1 MAHVLPRLRPAAT
14 NKERSV
20 KKGAPHFRARRVAI
34 PVRPTNFPT
43 LLPMNRRTFLRSSAT
58 ALAFASTPSFLTR
71 RARAADGKP
80 ETILLQSAWDTVNI
94 GDIGHTPGTLRILE
108 QYLPDAHVI
117 LWAMKLDERVT
128 ALLCARFPKVEIL
141 QGSLTGTTEKDEK
154 LRAAIGR
161 SDLFIRNSG
170 MGQDTNFMEY
180 CRKIGKPYG
189 LYGQSYFPNM
199 VEGAGGEERKEMLHG
214 ASFLYCRE
222 SKTLDILRRAGVKPP
237 VLEFGPDGCFGI
249 DVRDDERGLAT
260 MKKLGLEERKFI
272 TIQLRTNTA
281 KLPGVDDKRV
291 PSLNPLHPSP
301 EQIADDE
308 RRAAV
313 YRDLITQW
321 VQRTGHKVLIAPE
334 VKKEMEHNKRLLC
347 DPLPADIRK
356 HVVNL
361 ESFWNADEAA
371 SVFARAHT
379 VVCHEP
385 HSPIIALA
393 NGTPIIHTYSEFHS
407 PKCWM
412 FQDIGLPEWLLE
424 FDSTPA
430 AKMAETLFAIHADYP
445 AALAKV
451 KAAMHFVHERQ
462 AATMRVVKSVLA
474 AK

>member
-1 MAHVLPRLRPAAT
+1 MKRRHFLSTLTAAL
-14 NKERSV
+14 
-20 KKGAPHFRARRVAI
+20 G
-34 PVRPTNFPT
+34 
-43 LLPMNRRTFLRSSAT
+43 AT
-58 ALAFASTPSFLTR
+58 ALGAP
-71 RARAADGKP
+71 ARPK
-80 ETILLQSAWDTVNI
+80 TILLQSAWDTVNI
-94 GDIGHTPGTLRILE
+94 GDIGHTPGTLRIIE
-108 QYLPDAHVI
+108 QHLPEVQVI

-128 ALLCARFPKVEIL
+128 AMLRARFPKVEIL
-141 QGSLTGTTEKDEK
+141 QGSLAGTEERDEK
-154 LRAAIGR
+154 LRQAIGR
-161 SDLFIRNSG
+161 ADLFIRNSG
-170 MGQDTNFMEY
+170 MGQDTNFMEF

-199 VEGAGGEERKEMLHG
+199 VEGKGAEERIALLNG

-222 SKTLDILRRAGVKPP
+222 SKTLGILKGAGVKPP

-249 DVRDDERGLAT
+249 DVRDDARGLAT
-260 MKKLGLEERKFI
+260 MQKLGLEERKFI

-301 EQIADDE
+301 QQIADDE

-313 YRDLITQW
+313 YRDLITRW
-321 VQRTGHKVLIAPE
+321 VKKTGHKVLIAPE
-334 VKKEMEHNKRLLC
+334 VMKEMGHNKRLLH
-347 DPLPADIRK
+347 DPLPPEIQK

-361 ESFWNADEAA
+361 EYFWNADEAA

-379 VVCHEP
+379 IVCHEP

-393 NGTPIIHTYSEFHS
+393 NGTPIIHTFSEFHS

-412 FQDIGLPEWLLE
+412 FQDIGLAEWLPE

-430 AKMAETLFAIHADYP
+430 EKMADILFAIDADYP

-451 KAAMHFVHERQ
+451 KKAMDFVHQRQ
-462 AATMRVVKSVLA
+462 ADTMRVVGKVLA
-474 AK
+474 G